1 LEVEAFTEL
10 WCYYAREG
18 KKVLPSFAVLLEG
31 VRSVF
36 GYFDV
41 RAQ

>member
-1 LEVEAFTEL
+1 MEVEGFTES

-18 KKVLPSFAVLLEG
+18 KKVLPSFALLLEG
-31 VRSVF
+31 VRSEF